1 MIIIDDDDDTPI
13 PPGVV
18 PPSPALPFIDDN
30 HLIPIT
36 PVVVPPSP
44 ALPLNMF
51 QYAALFGHF
60 PSVAASSASAPPAA
74 VDTPHSEATS
84 VFADT
89 EAPHGDSTSSSSSGS
104 SGMELS
110 GDFVVHEEP
119 ALRHKDRQVLEH
131 FFPLTCKRLRMARVA
146 PNLMASRPRKQ
157 RVSHGSSIKDNFE
170 VVD

>member
-1 MIIIDDDDDTPI
+1 MAILQ
-13 PPGVV
+13 
-18 PPSPALPFIDDN
+18 A
-30 HLIPIT
+30 
-36 PVVVPPSP
+36 PVRLDHQV
-44 ALPLNMF
+44 
-51 QYAALFGHF
+51 
-60 PSVAASSASAPPAA
+60 
-74 VDTPHSEATS
+74 
-84 VFADT
+84 
-89 EAPHGDSTSSSSSGS
+89 
-104 SGMELS
+104 ELS